1 MHMYMLYEYFSNDR
15 SIALLQ
21 KFVELQT
28 QYAMLQHKT
37 SATGLAKEMLG
48 KVKQLKDAA
57 EKLAGDTG
65 DKIRRITGICPF
77 FPALVRYN

>member
-48 KVKQLKDAA
+48 KVKQLKDAEW
-57 EKLAGDTG
+57 EKSTC
-65 DKIRRITGICPF
+65 KPHRQQCT
-77 FPALVRYN
+77 